1 MERYL
6 EFGNDK
12 SRIVRGIAIILMV
25 TGHTLPG
32 KVISF
37 AVPLFSF
44 LVGYGYAFARERNLR
59 HGAHRVWHLLK
70 EYWIILFGI
79 CLPTALLFYPRPI
92 PVSEI
97 VLGMFGLFPRLSFF
111 SWYVY
116 FYIFAMAMMPMVSRI
131 VDRYG
136 WRGVISVSL
145 VSAGLMLAA
154 EHYQTVNPHIVFGA
168 AYRCF
173 RYLPIVVAGYWLA
186 SNKIFSRIVVP
197 SAWWVAPFAL
207 LAMVGIYFTRGWEY
221 ARIIDLI
228 WAPTFAALSA
238 IALAP
243 KYLAPL
249 RKLLTLFGIQS
260 GKIWFLHA
268 LFITHCTKVL
278 FGRLVDWIA
287 VPAGKVIA
295 ILLLSY
301 LMAIII
307 DKIVAAFNKT
317 LTGLKTQ
324 FQKKFGMRNAIM
336 IIFCISCSA
345 GWGHETGEIVNY
357 LINYV

>member
-1 MERYL
+1 MKTTFLNGSPL

-12 SRIVRGIAIILMV
+12 SRLVRGIAIILMV

-32 KVISF
+32 TVISF

-59 HGAHRVWHLLK
+59 HGLKRSWHLLK

-79 CLPTALLFYPRPI
+79 CLPTALIFYPRPI
-92 PVSEI
+92 PIWEI

-116 FYIFAMAMMPMVSRI
+116 FYIFAMALMPAVSRMI
-131 VDRYG
+131 DRYG
-136 WRGVISVSL
+136 WRGVVTASLISGGIML
-145 VSAGLMLAA
+145 VM
-154 EHYQTVNPHIVFGA
+154 EHLQTVNPHIVFGA

-173 RYLPIVVAGYWLA
+173 RYFPIVMGGYWLA
-186 SNKIFSRIVVP
+186 HFKIFSRINVP
-197 SAWWVAPFAL
+197 SAWWTAPLAL
-207 LAMVGIYFTRGWEY
+207 AAMVSIYFTRGWEY
-221 ARIIDLI
+221 AKILDLM
-228 WAPTFAALSA
+228 WAPLFAALTA
-238 IALAP
+238 VALSP
-243 KYLAPL
+243 GYLWPV

-278 FGRLVDWIA
+278 FGRLVDWITI
-287 VPAGKVIA
+287 PACKVIA

-301 LMAIII
+301 AMAVII
-307 DKIVAAFNKT
+307 DRIVNLVTRLYAEVSSR
-317 LTGLKTQ
+317 LKT
-324 FQKKFGMRNAIM
+324 A
-336 IIFCISCSA
+336 
-345 GWGHETGEIVNY
+345 
-357 LINYV
+357 